1 MGKHLVLEAMKIAFF
16 QAALLIGAASA
27 SEAYEVEEASYWP
40 DMLVQTASLV
50 DYFFPNA
57 ENEPP
62 ATYLAEIASEQVEDA
77 DLAEL
82 EAEAEAELE
91 AEADAELEGED
102 VNPAANPAVKAAV
115 KA

>member
-1 MGKHLVLEAMKIAFF
+1 MKIAFF

-57 ENEPP
+57 ENETP

-82 EAEAEAELE
+82 EAEAD
-91 AEADAELEGED
+91 ADLEGED
-102 VNPAANPAVKAAV
+102 VKPAAPPAAV
-115 KA
+115 KKAVAKVVANK